1 MKQQVEIIDKK
12 PFGYIVKNLSTNVIQ
27 LIPESELKRR
37 IQWGIYEIS
46 GKFAIGFKFKR

>member
-1 MKQQVEIIDKK
+1 MKQQVEIIDQK

-37 IQWGIYEIS
+37 IQWGIYELS
-46 GKFAIGFKFKR
+46 GKIGLAI